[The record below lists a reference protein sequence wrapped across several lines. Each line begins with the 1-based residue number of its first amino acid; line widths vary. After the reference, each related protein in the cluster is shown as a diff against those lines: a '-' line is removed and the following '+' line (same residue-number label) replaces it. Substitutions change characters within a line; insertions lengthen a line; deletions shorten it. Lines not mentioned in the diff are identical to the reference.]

1 MCNVVLCRSGVQL
14 YSGVQYSWWGCS
26 RPQLGRATSW
36 EETLTTHH
44 RCDAGFLHENL
55 IFNIDNNTNNNNS
68 NSSWRRTSRKN
79 STTQNTN
86 VAFDL
91 SEKLRLWYRVLRSVR
106 WQKYRCGALLR
117 WLGSN
122 LLLTTC
128 HHSGCTIPPS
138 FSWPPRH
145 SQFYYSEKT
154 ESRPNTC
161 HCQNYKKSQ
170 QLQQVL
176 AARESVFSQYQC
188 QWLQVSF
195 NLLLCGLLW
204 GVWFLF
210 NWFNISSK
218 KESTKSRIAATTR
231 WFCSISVFKTKLH
244 SKLWFGLTFNLP
256 CESII

>member
-1 MCNVVLCRSGVQL
+1 M
-14 YSGVQYSWWGCS
+14 
-26 RPQLGRATSW
+26 
-36 EETLTTHH
+36 
-44 RCDAGFLHENL
+44 
-55 IFNIDNNTNNNNS
+55 
-68 NSSWRRTSRKN
+68 
-79 STTQNTN
+79 
-86 VAFDL
+86 
-91 SEKLRLWYRVLRSVR
+91 R

-145 SQFYYSEKT
+145 SQYYYSEKT

-170 QLQQVL
+170 KLQQVL
-176 AARESVFSQYQC
+176 AAARESVFSQYQC

-231 WFCSISVFKTKLH
+231 WFCSISVFKQNFILICDSASPSIFPVNPS
-244 SKLWFGLTFNLP
+244 SKLTVYPVVTFSYSNYSKIENKVSLTVL
-256 CESII
+256 

>member
-14 YSGVQYSWWGCS
+14 YSGVQYSWWRCS

-55 IFNIDNNTNNNNS
+55 IFNIDNNTNNNNNN
-68 NSSWRRTSRKN
+68 NSSWRRTSRKK

-86 VAFDL
+86 VSSDI
-91 SEKLRLWYRVLRSVR
+91 SEKFLLWYRVLRSVR

-128 HHSGCTIPPS
+128 HHSVCTIPPS

-154 ESRPNTC
+154 ESAQHPAKTTRNLNNC
-161 HCQNYKKSQ
+161 SRFYQHVRVCLVNISASGYKFPSTSSFVDYCEGFGFCSID
-170 QLQQVL
+170 LTL
-176 AARESVFSQYQC
+176 AAR
-188 QWLQVSF
+188 
-195 NLLLCGLLW
+195 
-204 GVWFLF
+204 
-210 NWFNISSK
+210 K
-218 KESTKSRIAATTR
+218 KAQNQ
-231 WFCSISVFKTKLH
+231 
-244 SKLWFGLTFNLP
+244 G
-256 CESII
+256 